1 MEVFCKLPILSESI
15 HESWLLLFEKHNL
28 INIETKTIKLPF
40 EITNQIDNNIKI
52 YPPENQIFRIFEMDL
67 DTIEIVLLG
76 QDPYHGPNQAHG
88 LSFSVSDGIKIPP
101 SLKNI
106 YKELQRTF
114 PERNY
119 EFNSG
124 NLEKWFYREKI
135 FLLNASLSVIDGKAG
150 SHMKLWKD
158 FTDDIIKYIAEHNKK
173 CIFLLFGNFA
183 KEKEKFIEDKSRIL
197 SCPHPSPL
205 ARGFIG
211 SKIFKKVEEKL
222 EKTIDWNI

>member
-1 MEVFCKLPILSESI
+1 MQSI
-15 HESWLLLFEKHNL
+15 HPSWLPLFEKHCLFYN
-28 INIETKTIKLPF
+28 ETLDLPLEIKA
-40 EITNQIDNNIKI
+40 QIIHDLTV
-52 YPPENQIFRIFEMDL
+52 YPPEDQIFRIFEMNL
-67 DTIEIVLLG
+67 EEIQIVLLG

-106 YKELQRTF
+106 YKELQSNF

-119 EFNSG
+119 QFNSG

-135 FLLNASLSVIDGKAG
+135 FLLNASLTVIGGKAG
-150 SHMKLWKD
+150 SHMKLWRN
-158 FTDDIIKYIAEHNKK
+158 FTDDVIKYISENNNK

-197 SCPHPSPL
+197 TCPHPSPL
-205 ARGFIG
+205 SRGFIG
-211 SKIFKKVEEKL
+211 SGIFKKVEEKL
-222 EKTIDWNI
+222 QKEIDWSI